1 MTISSVGCNFYSCW
15 PVSAL
20 CYVFVDEEQAM
31 CLAIALSIQDTAGTS
46 AGLTPSSVTPVARP
60 VSNSAVESCSCQY
73 LSDQERFSQTVDKS
87 EMLPSAFCSSSDSS
101 HKLVSHSAAHCTG
114 RHDYDF
120 PRSLVAGEAN
130 IESVFEPRPPHPLS
144 SPQPTRTGKRCALA
158 HDESVTVLD
167 PWRRRPSSLD
177 HGRHK
182 SHCTRPTDMCPVT
195 SKKSKSCSRRR
206 RSCGNHLPRRN
217 PSDVGYLSDRTISPV
232 PSSTERVASAVSR
245 DLQTP
250 ADSLD
255 LVISSD
261 ILESML
267 QGAEGYCASAEA
279 AGAVDTDDNTTR
291 PADSK
296 DDCDSVFL

>member
-1 MTISSVGCNFYSCW
+1 MFCILAVTVTVKLMCLI
-15 PVSAL
+15 
-20 CYVFVDEEQAM
+20 VDEDQAV
-31 CLAIALSIQDTAGTS
+31 CLAIALSIRDKS
-46 AGLTPSSVTPVARP
+46 ASSAARP
-60 VSNSAVESCSCQY
+60 VSNSTVDPCSCHCPPE
-73 LSDQERFSQTVDKS
+73 QERFAQTVDK
-87 EMLPSAFCSSSDSS
+87 ADTSSTCAGLTNLS
-101 HKLVSHSAAHCTG
+101 HKLASHAAGHCTSS
-114 RHDYDF
+114 RHDYDL
-120 PRSLVAGEAN
+120 PRSLVAGDVN

-144 SPQPTRTGKRCALA
+144 SPQPTRSAKRCALA

-182 SHCTRPTDMCPVT
+182 SHCTRHADGCH
-195 SKKSKSCSRRR
+195 KSKSSGRRR

-217 PSDVGYLSDRTISPV
+217 APDVGYLSDRTISPV
-232 PSSTERVASAVSR
+232 PSSVEHVALTSRASVSH
-245 DLQTP
+245 DVQPPT
-250 ADSLD
+250 DSLD

-279 AGAVDTDDNTTR
+279 AEQVEASVCSGDTTMGGQLASN
-291 PADSK
+291 